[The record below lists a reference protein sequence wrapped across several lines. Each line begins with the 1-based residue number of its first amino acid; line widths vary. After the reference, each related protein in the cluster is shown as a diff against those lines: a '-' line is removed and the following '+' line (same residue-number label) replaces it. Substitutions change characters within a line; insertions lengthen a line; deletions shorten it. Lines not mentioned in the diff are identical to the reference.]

1 MPRQSE
7 HNQDYY
13 GTIIKEI
20 VDCSVGASYESSDN
34 PRQRQFVW

>member
-1 MPRQSE
+1 MPRQSG

-20 VDCSVGASYESSDN
+20 VDCSGVTTYESSDN
-34 PRQRQFVW
+34 PRQCQFV